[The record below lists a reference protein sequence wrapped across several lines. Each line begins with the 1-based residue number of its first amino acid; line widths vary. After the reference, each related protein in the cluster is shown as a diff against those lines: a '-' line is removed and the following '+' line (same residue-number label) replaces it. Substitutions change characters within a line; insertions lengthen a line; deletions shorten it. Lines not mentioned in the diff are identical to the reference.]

1 MAKNK
6 ILRDAQFYQLTD
18 RGKVAP
24 IFLFWSKPIK
34 RNISM
39 PLEDFIIA
47 VCYLIADID
56 NQLPDITQFRSCE
69 FTLVQGARSY

>member
-1 MAKNK
+1 
-6 ILRDAQFYQLTD
+6 
-18 RGKVAP
+18 
-24 IFLFWSKPIK
+24 
-34 RNISM
+34 M